1 MLRLDFSE
9 KSLAV
14 QKGVVIEEFKQRYLN
29 QPYGDAWLKLRP
41 LAYQVHPY
49 QWATIGKEISHIE
62 NAKLEDVVAFFER
75 FYNPSNA
82 ILCLAGAITFNKAKE
97 LTEKW
102 FGDIPAG
109 PVNQNKYPQEPKKT
123 KRISSSVVADVPQNA
138 IYMAFNTVDRH
149 HADYF
154 AFDLLSDLL
163 SGSESSRF
171 TQTLVKELKLFTHV
185 HAYITGDIDEGLF
198 IMEGKLNDGVSFDT
212 AEKALLNIIQEI
224 SDRGISDNE
233 LNKVKNK
240 VITSNLFS
248 KTSVLNKAMAL
259 CYAHL
264 LGNVDL
270 INSEIEQVK
279 SIQKEDILRVCKD
292 YILSGNFSVLNYQK
306 Q

>member
-1 MLRLDFSE
+1 
-9 KSLAV
+9 
-14 QKGVVIEEFKQRYLN
+14 
-29 QPYGDAWLKLRP
+29 
-41 LAYQVHPY
+41 
-49 QWATIGKEISHIE
+49 
-62 NAKLEDVVAFFER
+62 
-75 FYNPSNA
+75 
-82 ILCLAGAITFNKAKE
+82 
-97 LTEKW
+97 
-102 FGDIPAG
+102 
-109 PVNQNKYPQEPKKT
+109 
-123 KRISSSVVADVPQNA
+123 
-138 IYMAFNTVDRH
+138 MAFNTVDRH

>member
-1 MLRLDFSE
+1 M
-9 KSLAV
+9 
-14 QKGVVIEEFKQRYLN
+14 
-29 QPYGDAWLKLRP
+29 
-41 LAYQVHPY
+41 
-49 QWATIGKEISHIE
+49 
-62 NAKLEDVVAFFER
+62 AFFER

-82 ILCLAGAITFNKAKE
+82 ILCLAGAINFEKAKE

-102 FGDIPAG
+102 FGTIKSG
-109 PVNQNKYPQEPKKT
+109 PVNPNSYPKEPRKT
-123 KRISSSVVADVPQNA
+123 SRLESTVVSDVPQNA

-149 HADYF
+149 HPDYF

-198 IMEGKLNDGVSFDT
+198 VMEGKLNEGVSFDT
-212 AEKALLNIIQEI
+212 AEKALLKTIQDITDNGLSE
-224 SDRGISDNE
+224 NE

-264 LGNVDL
+264 LGNADL
-270 INSEIEQVK
+270 INTEIEQVK
-279 SIQKEDILRVCKD
+279 SIQKEDILRVCKE
-292 YILSGNFSVLNYQK
+292 YILSGNYSVLNYQK